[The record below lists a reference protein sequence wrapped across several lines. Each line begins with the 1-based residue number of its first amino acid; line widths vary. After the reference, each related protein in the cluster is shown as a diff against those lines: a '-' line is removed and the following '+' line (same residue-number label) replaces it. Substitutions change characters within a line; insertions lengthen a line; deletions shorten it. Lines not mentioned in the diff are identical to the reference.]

1 MRFMHTGDWHLG
13 KSLSDWSLADDQRFT
28 LDALLRLA
36 EDLRPDAIVVAG
48 DVFDRAVPPT
58 TAVERLNDVLGEL
71 ALRLEI
77 PVVMIAGNHD
87 SPIRLQFLSGVIGR
101 VGLHVVGEV
110 GDEPTGVQIVGR
122 DGVAVVF
129 WPLAYTDPETA
140 RGALGRSDIH
150 SHEAVLTAHLE
161 SIRERA
167 DASARHV
174 VVAHAFVTGAQPSES
189 ERPLTVGGS
198 GQVSKDVF
206 DGFDYVALGHLHRP
220 QQVSE
225 RVRYAG
231 SLLKYSFAEA
241 DHRKSV
247 TVVDLAADGTV
258 EVEEVELPSLHDLVR
273 LRGSFAELMEH
284 PEAAACR
291 DAYVEAFLTGG
302 EAVLDPMERLR
313 GVYPYVLALRRD
325 GSSLDAYS
333 QERPAVRGRST
344 RELFGDFF
352 ADVTGEALS
361 EAQEAEVDAV
371 LTSAAREAR
380 EVAS

>member
-1 MRFMHTGDWHLG
+1 MRFIHTGDWHLG
-13 KSLSDWSLADDQRFT
+13 KSLHDMSLTDDQRFA

-36 EDLRPDAIVVAG
+36 EDRRVDAIVVAG
-48 DVFDRAVPPT
+48 DVYDRAVPPT
-58 TAVERLNDVLGEL
+58 QAVGLLDDILAEL
-71 ALRLEI
+71 ALRLKI

-87 SPIRLQFLSGVIGR
+87 SPVRLQYLNGLVGRMGV
-101 VGLHVVGEV
+101 HVVGEV
-110 GDEPTGVQIVGR
+110 GGEPQGVALVGG
-122 DGVAVVF
+122 DGVEVTF

-140 RGALGRSDIH
+140 RGALGRTDIH
-150 SHEAVLTAHLE
+150 THEAALLAHLE
-161 SIRERA
+161 SIRARA
-167 DASARHV
+167 AANARHV
-174 VVAHAFVTGAQPSES
+174 VVAHAFVTGALPSKS

-198 GQVSKDVF
+198 GQVSKSVF
-206 DGFDYVALGHLHRP
+206 SGFDYVALGHLHRP
-220 QQVSE
+220 QRVSE

-231 SLLKYSFAEA
+231 SLLKYSFEEA

-247 TVVDLAADGTV
+247 TVVDLGADGSV
-258 EVEEVELPSLHDLVR
+258 AVEEVELPVRRDLVR
-273 LRGSFAELMEH
+273 LSGSFAEIMEH

-291 DAYVEAFLTGG
+291 DAYVEVILTGG

-313 GVYPYVLALRRD
+313 GVYPYILSMRRE
-325 GSSLDAYS
+325 GSSLDVYS
-333 QERPAVRGRST
+333 QDRPAVRGRST

-361 EAQEAEVDAV
+361 EAQEDEVDAV